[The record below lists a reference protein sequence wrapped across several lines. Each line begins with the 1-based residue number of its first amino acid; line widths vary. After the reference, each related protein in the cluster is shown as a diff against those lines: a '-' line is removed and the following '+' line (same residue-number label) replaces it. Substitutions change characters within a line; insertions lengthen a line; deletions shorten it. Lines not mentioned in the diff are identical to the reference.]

1 MCCDVSVIMTLS
13 ISLDRWNKKKLQIT
27 NYKVMLGVHCDS
39 ISCEGGILQYRTESV
54 SCESVLLNVIVSC
67 EGRQLQS
74 LNVSNTSSRNCVRGL
89 V

>member
-1 MCCDVSVIMTLS
+1 MTALVVKMASLSAEQRVGVSFA
-13 ISLDRWNKKKLQIT
+13 
-27 NYKVMLGVHCDS
+27 
-39 ISCEGGILQYRTESV
+39 
-54 SCESVLLNVIVSC
+54 SVLFNVIVSC